1 MAEPVSP
8 RYRSQGVVQLPDQ
21 HSFTWTFRR
30 PRKDSNLRTRFRKPM
45 LYPLSY
51 GGQERIAATSRRCTG
66 LAATAIVGPGRAP
79 DLHLERTPLP

>member
-1 MAEPVSP
+1 
-8 RYRSQGVVQLPDQ
+8 
-21 HSFTWTFRR
+21 
-30 PRKDSNLRTRFRKPM
+30 M

-79 DLHLERTPLP
+79 DLHLECTPLPCPRVLARPATSA

>member
-1 MAEPVSP
+1 
-8 RYRSQGVVQLPDQ
+8 
-21 HSFTWTFRR
+21 
-30 PRKDSNLRTRFRKPM
+30 M